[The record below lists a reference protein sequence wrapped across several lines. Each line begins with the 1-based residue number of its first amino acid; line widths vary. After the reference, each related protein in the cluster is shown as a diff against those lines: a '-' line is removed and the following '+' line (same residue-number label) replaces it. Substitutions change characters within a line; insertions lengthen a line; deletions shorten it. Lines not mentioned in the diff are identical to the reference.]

1 MNIEKL
7 NLNEQ
12 KKEYEKCLF
21 VLSNILNIPKNYK
34 VLLFPGSCSGA
45 MEAVIWSFLGN
56 KTVTA
61 LIFDYWGVSWYEDLL
76 KLNLKVDLR
85 KNLEGDLPDLNNIP
99 KNNDKLNICQVSL
112 SGNIPIIIQNLQK
125 MKSH

>member
-1 MNIEKL
+1 M
-7 NLNEQ
+7 
-12 KKEYEKCLF
+12 
-21 VLSNILNIPKNYK
+21 
-34 VLLFPGSCSGA
+34 LFPGSCSGA

-76 KLNLKVDLR
+76 KLNLEVDLR

-99 KNNDKLNICQVSL
+99 KNND
-112 SGNIPIIIQNLQK
+112 IIINNSNDYIISSIRTPK
-125 MKSH
+125 RCF